1 MITLTPTRNGNRSR
15 IVLLLLP
22 FLWSVIAFAA
32 PKTSDPLPTPKD
44 LRDMHD
50 AGQYRMCLQQ
60 IARLMRA
67 GGTPNTSQEAKAL
80 ERFDLLLLRGD
91 CLIHLEDPATA
102 KLAYAAVKDSPDPK
116 QSQEARAMLLL
127 LNRSVKI
134 SYTPKTPAGAAD
146 SGAPNGDNINITAH
160 DRRARALRALLA
172 DELAASQPEFDKA
185 KSAESLQPIIAAL
198 PRLYDLYAV
207 EKTATAGMDT
217 FMRPILMAI
226 GERARTLIAHELQAM
241 EERIAAIEKRA
252 DQEVGWVG
260 PGVGWWA
267 GGTTRR
273 GLYTDDRNELR
284 DLHEY
289 LEKIADTTQLGRRA
303 ALSFGADGTTWDP
316 LIDRAARAV
325 RYSQEVMDAE

>member
-1 MITLTPTRNGNRSR
+1 MIALNRTRWA
-15 IVLLLLP
+15 VLLLVSIC
-22 FLWSVIAFAA
+22 WSAAAAA
-32 PKTSDPLPTPKD
+32 PNKDAPLPTSKD

-50 AGQYRMCLQQ
+50 AGQYRTCLQQ

-67 GGTPNTSQEAKAL
+67 GGTPNTSADAKAL

-116 QSQEARAMLLL
+116 QSQEARATLLL
-127 LNRSVKI
+127 LTRSVKVV
-134 SYTPKTPAGAAD
+134 YTPKTPAAAAD
-146 SGAPNGDNINITAH
+146 SGTAAGDGINITAH
-160 DRRARALRALLA
+160 DRRTRALRALLD

-185 KSAESLQPIIAAL
+185 RSADNLQPIAAAL
-198 PRLYDLYAV
+198 PKLYDLYAV
-207 EKTATAGMDT
+207 EKTATGTDT

-226 GERARTLIAHELQAM
+226 GERARTLIANELQAM

-252 DQEVGWVG
+252 DQQLDWVG
-260 PGVGWWA
+260 PGIGWWA

-284 DLHEY
+284 DLNEY
-289 LEKIADTTQLGRRA
+289 LTKIADTTQLGRRA
-303 ALSFGADGTTWDP
+303 AISFGADGTQWDP
-316 LIDRAARAV
+316 LIERAGRDV